1 MKNCSNILF
10 SSSSSK
16 IGNYSLKRVI
26 NDYFELTNKWYN
38 ELLLYFNSINLNEN
52 DFNRFDENNS
62 IIQESQN
69 IYNNSQKLKN
79 NIDVFDGEPVDNVI
93 QYDLIGINKECF
105 VDPIKFNEI
114 WKYGI
119 FNQIFGLEEYEIKS
133 TLNNKNSKRKL
144 ERSLSILNNEI
155 PKIQKISK
163 VIEISSI
170 KSLHLFAADCV
181 HNFLLMNKYLE
192 YIVIFLIVLTFIYL
206 FILSISEYVFKT
218 SQSTNCCKVFWII
231 ILSIFIALQLLC
243 LITLTIAFSYN
254 KNIFDNLQDNQC
266 LDQKITNLLKDE
278 IKINKF
284 WYFLV
289 INFILIF
296 LELIFGII
304 FCVMLYRNKQKHRFW
319 KSIPD
324 RLA

>member
-1 MKNCSNILF
+1 VNNCSSVLF

-16 IGNYSLKRVI
+16 IGNYSLKRVT

-38 ELLLYFNSINLNEN
+38 ELLLYFNSANLNDN
-52 DFNRFDENNS
+52 DIQRFDDQNNS
-62 IIQESQN
+62 IIQQSQD
-69 IYNNSQKLKN
+69 IYNNSIKIKN
-79 NIDVFDGEPVDNVI
+79 NMNIFGGDPVDNVI

-105 VDPIKFNEI
+105 VDSTKFNTI

-119 FNQIFGLEEYEIKS
+119 FKQLFGLEEYEVTANS
-133 TLNNKNSKRKL
+133 NNKYSKRKL

-155 PKIQKISK
+155 QKIAK
-163 VIEISSI
+163 VVDISSI
-170 KSLHLFAADCV
+170 KSLHLFAADSV
-181 HNFLLMNKYLE
+181 NNFLLMNRHLE
-192 YIVIFLIVLTFIYL
+192 NIVIFLLIITFIYL

-218 SQSTNCCKVFWII
+218 SQSSKCCKVFWVI
-231 ILSIFIALQLLC
+231 ILCIFLSLQVLC

-254 KNIFDNLQDNQC
+254 KNIFQNLEDNKC
-266 LDQKITNLLKDE
+266 LDDKIINLLKEE

-284 WYFLV
+284 WYFLI
-289 INFILIF
+289 INFIFIF

-304 FCVMLYRNKQKHRFW
+304 FCVMLNRNKHKHRFW